1 MLLKLALFLH
11 VISAIFWVGGMLFLV
26 LVIAPYLMTIQD
38 PAAKSKIFQVVGNQF
53 RKWGWAA
60 IITLLVT
67 GPVILYLL
75 YDISPS
81 GIFDSGL
88 HATGF
93 GKALA
98 IKLTLVTLLVISS
111 LFHDFWIGPK
121 SRTSR
126 NLVKWARIFGRTNLL
141 IALFIV
147 IFAVI
152 LRSGGM

>member
-1 MLLKLALFLH
+1 MLLKVALFLH

-26 LVIAPYLMTIQD
+26 VVVAPYLMTIQD
-38 PAAKSKIFQVVGNQF
+38 PAEKSKIFQIVGKQF

-60 IITLLVT
+60 IITLLIT
-67 GPVILYLL
+67 GPIILYTL
-75 YDISPS
+75 YDITPS
-81 GIFDSGL
+81 GIFDGAL
-88 HATGF
+88 HATTF

-111 LFHDFWIGPK
+111 LFHDFYIGPK

-126 NLVKWARIFGRTNLL
+126 NLVKWARIFGRTNLI

-147 IFAVI
+147 LFAII
-152 LRSGGM
+152 LRSGGL